1 MRLTNAQLN
10 FKNMKKLLPII
21 LAILA
26 VYLTAYIPYKYFT
39 TILFGALLTISLTIY
54 NIYDT
59 RKKEATKL

>member
-1 MRLTNAQLN
+1 
-10 FKNMKKLLPII
+10 MKYLPIA

-59 RKKEATKL
+59 RKEKNAKL

>member
-1 MRLTNAQLN
+1 
-10 FKNMKKLLPII
+10 MKKLLYIL

-59 RKKEATKL
+59 RKKEASKL